1 MTIRIALVA
10 AAAIT
15 LLDDLP
21 ARAQAQQAFT
31 ECRPITQ
38 REPRTRPL
46 NRRERADSVRW
57 ATRRQVRDAL
67 TADVVEAARRGGIA
81 QPEGLVV
88 LKVDTRRP
96 EQAEV
101 TLWAANVPDSL
112 VHGVVAARA
121 ALLATLSERE
131 TTLDFRLNKVPPGEV
146 VGDTTLSCLPRLLNP
161 RQLRGEVVRAFIRD
175 NPLPPGGNPR
185 LNVQVRMLI
194 THEGAVAYAELS
206 RRASVSTLNS
216 AVLEGTRR
224 LLFAPA
230 SYKGVPY
237 DAWVELPV
245 QLDLGLPAE
254 SRRPRP
260 RPGIF

>member
-1 MTIRIALVA
+1 MPIRAVLVVA
-10 AAAIT
+10 AA
-15 LLDDLP
+15 LLAALP
-21 ARAQAQQAFT
+21 VPGEAQARQAFT
-31 ECRPITQ
+31 ECRPIPQ
-38 REPRTRPL
+38 REPRTGPL

-57 ATRRQVRDAL
+57 ATRRQVKDTL
-67 TADVVEAARRGGIA
+67 KADVVAAARRGGIA

-96 EQAEV
+96 ERTEV

-112 VHGVVAARA
+112 VHGVLAARG

-131 TTLDFRLNKVPPGEV
+131 TTLDFRLNDVPPGAA
-146 VGDTTLSCLPRLLNP
+146 VGDTTLTCPPRLLNP
-161 RQLRGEVVRAFIRD
+161 GQLREEVVQAFIRD

-206 RRASVSTLNS
+206 RRASVTTLNR

-224 LLFAPA
+224 LIFAPA
-230 SYKGVPY
+230 SHKGVPY
-237 DAWVELPV
+237 DAWVTLPV
-245 QLDLGLPAE
+245 QLDMGLPAE
-254 SRRPRP
+254 SRRTRP
-260 RPGIF
+260 RPGVF